1 MKVFAA
7 ALSTPTRRSPPSAV
21 PVGRRMRSPS
31 RASAAQRSSWTG
43 NHGLPAA
50 RQRGPWRAVWI
61 EDGRRRYCE
70 AVTEAKLSS
79 ARSMQGL

>member
-1 MKVFAA
+1 MRGEARGSARDRAVVEPDGGITFY
-7 ALSTPTRRSPPSAV
+7 PPQDNE
-21 PVGRRMRSPS
+21 GR
-31 RASAAQRSSWTG
+31 
-43 NHGLPAA
+43 
-50 RQRGPWRAVWI
+50 WRAGWM